1 MMEVLFLP
9 FLFVAV
15 ISLVVGLVFGFLM
28 GRTKARSDDADA
40 EPETEST
47 AESPPADALY
57 IWRDSQTKDFVLQF
71 GERVY
76 RSSGDLTPKEKET
89 FSALFRRMQTWLGVS
104 SPPQEAPPIEPLN
117 QPEGEKPSITAA
129 GVVSSLMPG
138 APEPPPT
145 SIVAQIDEILQKKLA
160 ASPLKD
166 RGIALQETIRGG
178 MQVVVGL
185 EKYEDIDSVPEEEIR
200 VIIRASVAEWEKQS

>member
-1 MMEVLFLP
+1 MMDILFLP

-15 ISLVVGLVFGFLM
+15 VSLIVGVVFGLLV
-28 GRTKARSDDADA
+28 GRSKARSDDAEV
-40 EPETEST
+40 EPETESA
-47 AESPPADALY
+47 AESPPPDALY
-57 IWRDSQTKDFVLQF
+57 IWRNPETKDFVLQF

-76 RSSGDLTPKEKET
+76 RSSDDLTPKEKET

-104 SPPQEAPPIEPLN
+104 TPPQGAPPIEPIS
-117 QPEGEKPSITAA
+117 QPKGEKPSITAA
-129 GVVSSLMPG
+129 GVVSSLMPS